1 MKVYCLALC
10 ALLASTAA
18 LAESGK
24 LRVCRMPGIVGLT
37 DGKVVELPAGTYTGS
52 CDRKGENCR
61 DVIVSGDAASLGA
74 RKSDCVTVAAV
85 VQTPD
90 GKPLGKGVELRP
102 QFSIP
107 GFEPQVRVAEEFK

>member
-52 CDRKGENCR
+52 CPFPAMVRITPSV
-61 DVIVSGDAASLGA
+61 VITRMRFWSA
-74 RKSDCVTVAAV
+74 R
-85 VQTPD
+85 
-90 GKPLGKGVELRP
+90 
-102 QFSIP
+102 
-107 GFEPQVRVAEEFK
+107 